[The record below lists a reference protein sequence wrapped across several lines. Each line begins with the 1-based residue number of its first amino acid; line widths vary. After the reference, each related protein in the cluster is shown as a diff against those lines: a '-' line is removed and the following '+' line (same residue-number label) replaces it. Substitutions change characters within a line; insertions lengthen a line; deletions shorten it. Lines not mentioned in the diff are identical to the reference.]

1 MALRK
6 SQSRYD
12 VDEPIGREVPR
23 SHWTDRLWGCIPMAC
38 GLLLIVCLSSFRLE
52 EISWD
57 FLNETGIVVD
67 LNTNVLGVF
76 GLYLAGLLYWCFGI
90 GTWFLA
96 VLLEWIG
103 FYRIL
108 RGGDRIKFMWYA
120 GGVAVTCA
128 CIFIAVQPW
137 AGRAWAET
145 HAVYG
150 PGGAWGY
157 LLGVKCLRN
166 LMGTGGTLALSFVV
180 YSLAFIYAVALTPK
194 AIWKGLAAEYVAF
207 RKRRRSKREAA
218 WSLAEKKKALEEEEK
233 RERSRKKFSEL
244 KQELKEEIFSHEKK
258 PAVIDTDAPV
268 VPRPRKRTGD
278 PLEILE
284 EEVEKEMAQQQLPLT
299 YTPKIFDS
307 NQMVRPTATPPAR
320 PASSLFPAQGNLENY
335 VFPPYE
341 LMKKVEIPK
350 EQTASESQ
358 ELVNTQ
364 NVIVETLKSFGLSVT
379 PGNITKG
386 PTITRYEVYPAPG
399 LRVNR
404 ITNLKD
410 DLARAVKAVF
420 INILAPIPG
429 KDTVGIEIA
438 NDKKVPVSLRTLLED
453 PGFTSSKKK
462 IPIALGK
469 DVYGNTVIGDLA
481 AMPHLLVAGTT
492 GSGKSVCINSIITS
506 ILYRFRPDE
515 LKFILVDP
523 KVVEMEPYSRLPH
536 LIVPVVTDPKK
547 VVGALRW
554 CVNEM
559 EHRYGLFKRVHVR
572 NFESF
577 NSRPKDA
584 PLPEEEEEEEPFADE
599 LLADSIAREF
609 ESQGES
615 PASVWEA
622 EDDDPGSD
630 EDEIP
635 DRLPYIVVIIDEL
648 ADLMQTAPADTDGYI
663 GRLTQ
668 KARAAGIHL
677 IVATQTPRSNVVT
690 GLIKANI
697 PSRIAFQVS
706 SSLDS
711 RIILDQGG
719 AENLVGKGDL
729 LFLPPGSAKLERAQG
744 AFVSDEEVEA
754 IVAHCSKQAKQQF
767 LLDAQQTVELGG
779 DSPEEEGG
787 VDPADEETF
796 EKCVEVV
803 RAERKA
809 STSLLQRRLRI
820 GYSKAA
826 RMMELLE
833 ARRVIAPSDGT
844 NRPREVLIKPHE
856 E

>member
-1 MALRK
+1 M
-6 SQSRYD
+6 S
-12 VDEPIGREVPR
+12 
-23 SHWTDRLWGCIPMAC
+23 C
-38 GLLLIVCLSSFRLE
+38 GLTLIVCLYSFRLDE
-52 EISWD
+52 VGWE
-57 FLNETGIVVD
+57 FLNDTGIVVP
-67 LNTNVLGVF
+67 LCTNVLGVF
-76 GLYLAGLLYWCFGI
+76 GLYLAGLVYWFLGA
-90 GTWFLA
+90 GAWFLA
-96 VLLEWIG
+96 ILLEWIG

-108 RGGDRIKFMWYA
+108 RGSERLKFMWYA
-120 GGVAVTCA
+120 GTIAVTCA
-128 CIFIAVQPW
+128 CIFISVQPW
-137 AGRAWAET
+137 AGRAWSELHSA
-145 HAVYG
+145 YG
-150 PGGAWGY
+150 AGGAWGY
-157 LLGVKCLRN
+157 LLGVKLLRN
-166 LMGTGGTLALSFVV
+166 LLGTAGTLSLAFVLYV
-180 YSLAFIYAVALTPK
+180 LAFIYAVSLTPK
-194 AIWKGLAAEYVAF
+194 AIWKGLAAEYAAY
-207 RKRRRSKREAA
+207 RTRRRSKREAA
-218 WSLAEKKKALEEEEK
+218 WSLAEKRKAELEEEK
-233 RERSRKKFSEL
+233 RESKRKKFSEI
-244 KQELKEEIFSHEKK
+244 KDSFVEDPIVRDKK
-258 PAVIDTDAPV
+258 PLTVDTDAPV
-268 VPRPRKRTGD
+268 LPRPRKRTGD
-278 PLEILE
+278 PLEILKE
-284 EEVEKEMAQQQLPLT
+284 EIEKEAQPQLPLT
-299 YTPKIFDS
+299 FTPKIINS
-307 NQMVRPTATPPAR
+307 NQLARPTSPPPSR
-320 PASSLFPAQGNLENY
+320 TSPSLFPAHGNLEKY
-335 VFPPYE
+335 TFPPYE
-341 LMKKVEIPK
+341 LMKRVDIPQEETAVER
-350 EQTASESQ
+350 Q
-358 ELVNTQ
+358 ELVDAQ
-364 NVIVETLKSFGLSVT
+364 NLIIDSLKSFGVSVT
-379 PGNITKG
+379 AGNITKG

-399 LRVNR
+399 LRVNK

-410 DLARAVKAVF
+410 DIARAIKAVR

-429 KDTVGIEIA
+429 RDTVGIEVA
-438 NDKKVPVSLRTLLED
+438 NVKKVPVSLRTLLED
-453 PGFTSSKKK
+453 PGFTSSSKK

-559 EHRYGLFKRVHVR
+559 EHRYSLFKRVRVR

-584 PLPEEEEEEEPFADE
+584 PLPEEEYVEEPEADPF
-599 LLADSIAREF
+599 LADSIAREF

-615 PASVWEA
+615 PKSVWAEEESEA
-622 EDDDPGSD
+622 DDYD
-630 EDEIP
+630 EEIP
-635 DRLPYIVVIIDEL
+635 ERLPYIVVIIDEL
-648 ADLMQTAPADTDGYI
+648 ADLMQTAPADTEGYI

-706 SSLDS
+706 SALDS

-744 AFVSDEEVEA
+744 AFVSDDEVEA
-754 IVAHCSKQAKQQF
+754 IVVHCAKQAKQQF
-767 LLDAQQTVELGG
+767 LLEAQQTVELGG
-779 DSPEEEGG
+779 EPEGEQGG
-787 VDPADEETF
+787 TDPADEENY
-796 EKCVEVV
+796 ERCVEVV

-820 GYSKAA
+820 GYGKAA

-833 ARRVIAPSDGT
+833 ARRIIAPSDGT
-844 NRPREVLIKPHE
+844 NRPREVLIKPHGE
-856 E
+856 

>member
-1 MALRK
+1 
-6 SQSRYD
+6 
-12 VDEPIGREVPR
+12 
-23 SHWTDRLWGCIPMAC
+23 MAC
-38 GLLLIVCLSSFRLE
+38 GLLLIVCLWTFRLE
-52 EISWD
+52 EVGWKA
-57 FLNETGIVVD
+57 LNNSGIVVP
-67 LNTNVLGVF
+67 LTTNVLGVP
-76 GLYLAGLLYWCFGI
+76 GLYLAGCLYWLLGA
-90 GTWFLA
+90 GAWFLA

-103 FYRIL
+103 LYRIL
-108 RGGDRIKFMWYA
+108 NGSEKLRGMWYA
-120 GGVAVTCA
+120 GLVAVTCA

-137 AGRAWAET
+137 AGRAWGELHAE
-145 HAVYG
+145 HGA
-150 PGGAWGY
+150 GGAWGH
-157 LLGVKCLRN
+157 LFGSLILKRFL
-166 LMGTGGTLALSFVV
+166 GTGGTLAFAFAS
-180 YSLAFIYAVALTPK
+180 YGIAFIYAAALTPR
-194 AIWKGLAAEYVAF
+194 AIWRGLVAEYHAH
-207 RKRRRSKREAA
+207 RGRRRAKREAA
-218 WSLAEKKKALEEEEK
+218 WSLAEKRQMKEK
-233 RERSRKKFSEL
+233 EDARERQRKKFSEV
-244 KQELKEEIFSHEKK
+244 KEELFVHEK
-258 PAVIDTDAPV
+258 PPVINPEAPV

-278 PLEILE
+278 PLEVLK
-284 EEVEKEMAQQQLPLT
+284 EEVEKEMSQQPQLPLT
-299 YTPKIFDS
+299 YTPKIINS
-307 NQMVRPTATPPAR
+307 AQQMRTPATPPAK
-320 PASSLFPAQGNLENY
+320 PVPSLFPAQGNLEHY

-341 LMKKVEIPK
+341 LLNKIEIPQ
-350 EQTASESQ
+350 EQTATERQ
-358 ELVNTQ
+358 ELVDTQ
-364 NVIVETLKSFGLSVT
+364 NVIVDTLQSFGVSVT

-410 DLARAVKAVF
+410 DIARAVKAVR

-438 NDKKVPVSLRTLLED
+438 NIKKLPVSLRNLLED
-453 PGFTSSKKK
+453 PGFTSSSKK
-462 IPIALGK
+462 IPLALGK

-536 LIVPVVTDPKK
+536 LIIPVVTEPKK

-559 EHRYGLFKRVHVR
+559 EHRYGLFKRVRVR

-577 NSRPKDA
+577 NNRPKDA
-584 PLPEEEEEEEPFADE
+584 PLPEDEEEEAPGDVFQ
-599 LLADSIAREF
+599 ADSIAREF
-609 ESQGES
+609 ESQGENPS
-615 PASVWEA
+615 SVWDDGEGDNEP
-622 EDDDPGSD
+622 ED
-630 EDEIP
+630 DEIP

-648 ADLMQTAPADTDGYI
+648 ADLMQTAPADTEGYI

-697 PSRIAFQVS
+697 PCRIAFQVS
-706 SSLDS
+706 SALDS

-744 AFVSDEEVEA
+744 AFVSDDEVEA
-754 IVAHCSKQAKQQF
+754 LVVHCAKQAKQQF
-767 LLDAQQTVELGG
+767 LLEAQQTVELGG
-779 DSPEEEGG
+779 EPEEESGG
-787 VDPADEETF
+787 VDPADEDTF

-856 E
+856 S